1 MCRLI
6 PCPLMRGTRRKSV
19 LRKKSRK
26 WISRRISKKILFL
39 ASGVFLWRFL
49 RERIPQALAI
59 PDEIILERF
68 REDAKKN
75 RLWTLPLKVLYEEVH
90 FWKFLRLYWAL
101 ILYRIH
107 IRLLRLDN
115 RILAKY
121 NRLKNEGEKEA
132 EDSTTVPM
140 DEVEK

>member
-1 MCRLI
+1 MTSIVLI
-6 PCPLMRGTRRKSV
+6 LADV
-19 LRKKSRK
+19 LSG
-26 WISRRISKKILFL
+26 ILFL
-39 ASGVFLWRFL
+39 ASGVFLWRFV
-49 RERIPQALAI
+49 RDRIPQALAI
-59 PDEIILERF
+59 PDETILERF

-90 FWKFLRLYWAL
+90 FWKFLRLYRARM
-101 ILYRIH
+101 LYRIH

-121 NRLKNEGEKEA
+121 NRLKNEGEEEA

>member
-1 MCRLI
+1 MTSIALI
-6 PCPLMRGTRRKSV
+6 LADVFSG
-19 LRKKSRK
+19 
-26 WISRRISKKILFL
+26 ILFL

-90 FWKFLRLYWAL
+90 FWKFLRLYWAR

>member
-1 MCRLI
+1 MTSIALI
-6 PCPLMRGTRRKSV
+6 LADVFSG
-19 LRKKSRK
+19 
-26 WISRRISKKILFL
+26 ILFL
-39 ASGVFLWRFL
+39 ASGVFLLRFL

-90 FWKFLRLYWAL
+90 FWKFLRLYWAR

-121 NRLKNEGEKEA
+121 NRLKNEGEEEA

>member
-1 MCRLI
+1 MTSIALI
-6 PCPLMRGTRRKSV
+6 LADVFSG
-19 LRKKSRK
+19 
-26 WISRRISKKILFL
+26 ILFL

-90 FWKFLRLYWAL
+90 FWKFLRLYWAR

-121 NRLKNEGEKEA
+121 NRLKNEGEEEA